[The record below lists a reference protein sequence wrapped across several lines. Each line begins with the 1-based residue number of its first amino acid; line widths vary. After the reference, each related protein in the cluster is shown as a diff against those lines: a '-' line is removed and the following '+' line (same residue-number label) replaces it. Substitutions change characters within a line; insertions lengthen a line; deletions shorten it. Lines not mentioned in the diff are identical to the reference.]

1 MQGERR
7 SSVILNFDGWS
18 NTEKWTG
25 SDLWSGYFP
34 VSVTAG
40 TQVLQKTLPVWE
52 SGKFRL
58 WRSVLF
64 WANFSVCSHRV
75 DNLPQVSCWCFV
87 DGDIMP
93 LLYCFQS
100 WHTFLKQC
108 GGRLHRLQIAG
119 NMTFTVC
126 WHTADY
132 WIKRPCLFFNSHV
145 FPSLLSDGGVWQSS
159 LQKAPFPSGSVDQL
173 TQETLCQ
180 ARGSLA
186 KCYLC
191 QVSLSNTLVISCF
204 ASVSCTFVL
213 RLCHFL
219 VITV

>member
-1 MQGERR
+1 MQWFCFGLVLQGERR

-40 TQVLQKTLPVWE
+40 TWVLQKTLPVWE

-75 DNLPQVSCWCFV
+75 DNLQQVSCWCFV

-108 GGRLHRLQIAG
+108 GGRLHRLQITDYRLRETWHLQYVDILQITELKG
-119 NMTFTVC
+119 HVC
-126 WHTADY
+126 FL
-132 WIKRPCLFFNSHV
+132 IVMFFP
-145 FPSLLSDGGVWQSS
+145 PSCQMEG
-159 LQKAPFPSGSVDQL
+159 SGSPRFRKLHFPVGL
-173 TQETLCQ
+173 WINSP
-180 ARGSLA
+180 RKHFA
-186 KCYLC
+186 KLGGRWP
-191 QVSLSNTLVISCF
+191 SAISVK
-204 ASVSCTFVL
+204 SVSQTHL
-213 RLCHFL
+213 
-219 VITV
+219 